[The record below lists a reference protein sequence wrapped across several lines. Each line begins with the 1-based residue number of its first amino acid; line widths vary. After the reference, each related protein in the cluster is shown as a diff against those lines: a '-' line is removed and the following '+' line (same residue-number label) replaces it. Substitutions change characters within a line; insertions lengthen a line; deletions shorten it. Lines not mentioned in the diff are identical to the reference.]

1 MRTADCQHTHHRH
14 DDKEHSVDYR
24 VMRIRGVKTAYLDEG
39 PADAQPIVLLHD
51 GSPGSDAQ
59 SCWAP
64 LIPLLAKKYRIIAPD
79 MTGSGRSEKLIHLDT
94 DYYSHMIGQ
103 LAALCDALVLT
114 PPALVGASLGGG
126 MVLQSMARGAFP
138 ILCGTSIAGPGGRYM
153 NPEGLLPISNYEPTE
168 EATLAVER
176 TLVKEPTETAVQAR
190 LKSALADGYLQSY
203 RARRIHGP
211 GILPEPRDPDIHPH
225 TAMIRQITRPTL
237 LIAGAR
243 DPLVDP
249 QWAVEMAKVIVGA
262 SVFTLDE
269 GLHLPQVDNAAQVA
283 ARLDEHITEAL
294 TKRA

>member
-1 MRTADCQHTHHRH
+1 MRTVDYQHTHHRH
-14 DDKEHSVDYR
+14 DKEHSVDYR

-39 PADAQPIVLLHD
+39 SAAAQPIVLLHD
-51 GSPGSDAQ
+51 GSPGSDAR

-64 LIPLLAKKYRIIAPD
+64 LIPLLAEKYRVIAPD

-94 DYYSHMIGQ
+94 DFYSHMIGQ
-103 LAALCDALVLT
+103 VAGLCDALALA

-126 MVLQSMARGAFP
+126 MVLQSMARGAFS

-176 TLVKEPTETAVQAR
+176 TLVKEPSEAAVRAR
-190 LKSALADGYLQSY
+190 LESALSDGYLPSY

-211 GILPEPRDPDIHPH
+211 GILPEPSDPDIHPH
-225 TAMIRQITRPTL
+225 TAMIRRITRPTL
-237 LIAGAR
+237 LVAGGQ

-249 QWAVEMAKVIVGA
+249 QWAVEMAKEITGA
-262 SVFTLDE
+262 SVFTVQD
-269 GLHLPQVDNAAQVA
+269 GLHLPHVDNAAEVA
-283 ARLDEHITEAL
+283 ARLDEHIGHAMA
-294 TKRA
+294 KRV